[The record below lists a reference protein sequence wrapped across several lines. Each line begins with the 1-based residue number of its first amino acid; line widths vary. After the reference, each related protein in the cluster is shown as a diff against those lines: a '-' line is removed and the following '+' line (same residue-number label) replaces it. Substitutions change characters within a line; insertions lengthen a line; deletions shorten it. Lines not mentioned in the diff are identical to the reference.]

1 MKVLVTNPPWPGDG
15 YGARSDVRWPHKR
28 KDKYIE
34 YPVYLAYTVAVLE
47 KAGFEVSFLD
57 AIMEEL
63 DIPSF
68 AARVKDIHPSL
79 LVMECSTPSIRFDLQ
94 SAAAVKTAI
103 PGITVA
109 LVGSHVT
116 FFHKEILLENPS
128 VGAVCRGEFE
138 ITVRELARA
147 IAEARAWNTVEGL
160 SFRADGQVIAN
171 PDRPLVDDL
180 DGLPFP
186 ARHIVQNQGYRAG
199 IFSGK
204 QPTAIVSSRGC
215 PFQCTYCLW
224 PATLYG
230 HRFRAR
236 SARNVVDEIDEVVH
250 RYGIDEIYFDDD
262 TFTMDKRRVLHICRL
277 IRERSLNVS
286 WIVQARVDTVDR
298 EILQAMQ
305 NAGCH
310 YILFGV
316 ESGSP
321 QMLQAMKKRITLDQV
336 REAFRLCAE
345 LGIKTQAFFLFGMP
359 GETQQTI
366 RETIDFAK
374 SLPAS
379 TAQFAVAIPHPG
391 SVLYQQVVDNG
402 WLVYNDWED
411 FAACQALIET
421 PQLSR
426 RETEQARVRAYREF
440 YFRPAFILREAA
452 RIRHPRD
459 LKRLMRGAR
468 SVLDRLSFFRSAPRP
483 GA

>member
-47 KAGFEVSFLD
+47 KAGFEAVFLD

-63 DIPSF
+63 DVAAF
-68 AARVKDIHPSL
+68 ASKVKEIHPAL
-79 LVMECSTPSIRFDLQ
+79 LVMECSTPSIRYDLQ
-94 SAAAVKTAI
+94 SAAAVKAALPDVRI
-103 PGITVA
+103 A

-116 FFHKEILLENPS
+116 FFHREVLAENLS
-128 VGAVCRGEFE
+128 VDAVCRGEFE

-147 IAEARAWNTVEGL
+147 IAEGRRWTTVEGL
-160 SFRADGQVIAN
+160 SFREGGQYVAN
-171 PDRPLVDDL
+171 HDRPLEDDL
-180 DGLPFP
+180 DALPFP
-186 ARHIVQNQGYRAG
+186 ARHIVHNQGYRAG
-199 IFSGK
+199 IFSGR

-236 SARNVVDEIDEVVH
+236 SAQNVVDEIDEVVH

-262 TFTMDKRRVLHICRL
+262 TFTMDKQRVLDICRL
-277 IRERSLNVS
+277 IRERALNVS

-298 EILQAMQ
+298 EMLQAMQ
-305 NAGCH
+305 DAGCH

-321 QMLQAMKKRITLDQV
+321 EILTAMKKRITLDQV

-345 LGIKTQAFFLFGMP
+345 LGIKTQAFFLFGVP

-366 RETIDFAK
+366 RATIDFAK

-426 RETEQARVRAYREF
+426 KETEQARVRAYREF
-440 YFRPAFILREAA
+440 YFRPAYMLREAA

-459 LKRLMRGAR
+459 LKRLVRGAR
-468 SVLDRLSFFRSAPRP
+468 SVLARLSFFRSAPQV